1 MRNKNESQILCKM
14 RKLAQN
20 IYFEPYFVLAG
31 YISRQYN
38 LHLRAFTVSRKT
50 NDRFSDESHFDQK
63 N

>member
-1 MRNKNESQILCKM
+1 M

-63 N
+63 NWL